1 MELGDLGE
9 EGERE
14 GGGNRP
20 GGALGFTANWDAM
33 APVPPPPVSKGRE
46 WESWNEDRQ
55 TSLDMSSTKKK
66 EEEEEGGERS
76 VRGRR
81 IGGDKGKVGRWSL
94 QC

>member
-1 MELGDLGE
+1 
-9 EGERE
+9 
-14 GGGNRP
+14 
-20 GGALGFTANWDAM
+20 
-33 APVPPPPVSKGRE
+33 
-46 WESWNEDRQ
+46 
-55 TSLDMSSTKKK
+55 MSSTKKK